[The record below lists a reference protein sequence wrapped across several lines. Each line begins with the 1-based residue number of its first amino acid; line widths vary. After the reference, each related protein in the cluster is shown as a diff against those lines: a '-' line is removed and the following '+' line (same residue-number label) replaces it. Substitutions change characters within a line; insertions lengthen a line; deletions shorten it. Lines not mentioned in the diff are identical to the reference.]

1 MSVKRILKENID
13 FYAEKYP
20 LIGLTGP
27 RQSGKT
33 TLLKEIFTAY
43 TYISLE
49 NPDNRQFAE
58 TDPNSFLDTYD
69 HHVILDEVQRV
80 PTLFS
85 YLQTRV
91 DDSQKMGQYILSGS
105 QNFRLRENITQS
117 LSGRIALFRLFP
129 FDLQEMKAANL
140 LLEDPFEM
148 MVKGFYP
155 AIYDRKIPSRNYY
168 RNYFETYIERDIFEI
183 LNIQDHQAFRNFV
196 RICAHNASQLLNL
209 SAIAKK
215 CGISQPTA
223 KAWLSVLQNSFII
236 FLLQPYYKNFS
247 KRIIKSPKL
256 YFYDSGLL
264 SHLLNVADRETVIK
278 KDLKGILFENMMV
291 SEALKQDAH
300 NELNISFSFWRDSN
314 QKEVDLIAES
324 TAGTDIFEIKST
336 ATIQN
341 KIFTNLNFVADLF
354 DSDVQRKLIYAGQQ
368 NQKRKQAKVIAWN
381 SDLF

>member
-1 MSVKRILKENID
+1 MTVSRKIKEHVD
-13 FYAEKYP
+13 FYATKYP

-33 TLLKEIFTAY
+33 TLLKEIFTDY
-43 TYISLE
+43 SYLSLE
-49 NPDNRQFAE
+49 NPDFRQFAE

-69 HHVILDEVQRV
+69 NHVILDEVQRV
-80 PTLFS
+80 PSLFS
-85 YLQTRV
+85 YLQTKV
-91 DDSQKMGQYILSGS
+91 DNSQKMGQYILSGS
-105 QNFRLRENITQS
+105 QNFRLMENITQS

-129 FDLQEMKAANL
+129 FDLQELKSADL

-155 AIYDRKIPSRNYY
+155 AIYDRGIPSGNYY
-168 RNYFETYIERDIFEI
+168 RNYIETYIERDISEI
-183 LNIQDHQAFRNFV
+183 LNIQDYQTFRNFV

-223 KAWLSVLQNSFII
+223 KAWLGVLQSSFII

-264 SHLLNVADRETVIK
+264 SHLLNVADRETVLK

-291 SEALKQDAH
+291 SEAVKQDAH
-300 NELNISFSFWRDSN
+300 NELNFNFSFWRDSN
-314 QKEVDLIAES
+314 QNEVDLIAES
-324 TAGTDIFEIKST
+324 ATETDIFEIKST

-341 KIFTNLNFVADLF
+341 KLFTNLNSIADFF
-354 DSDVQRKLIYAGQQ
+354 DSDVQQKLVYAGKV
-368 NQKRKQAKVIAWN
+368 NQKRRQANVIAWN
-381 SDLF
+381 SNLF